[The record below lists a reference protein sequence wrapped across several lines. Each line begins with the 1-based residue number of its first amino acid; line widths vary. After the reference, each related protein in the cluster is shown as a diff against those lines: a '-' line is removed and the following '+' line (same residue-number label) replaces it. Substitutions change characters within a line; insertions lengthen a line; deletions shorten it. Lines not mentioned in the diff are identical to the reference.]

1 MINFKIT
8 KKIEY
13 INSILTNQHTFEKIL
28 LAYIEKFTNPL
39 SNISPDYLNDILDF
53 LNNLEKALLYASDN
67 IKLINLTL
75 NILNNIKD
83 ESEEELENIFTSYY
97 ETLSSISKNNEFIEE
112 LILNIIKFME
122 FKFYDKN
129 EKVISTNYT
138 TTTQDIVFEIAPVV
152 SKKDFK
158 E

>member
-39 SNISPDYLNDILDF
+39 S
-53 LNNLEKALLYASDN
+53 
-67 IKLINLTL
+67 
-75 NILNNIKD
+75 
-83 ESEEELENIFTSYY
+83 NIFTSYY